1 MNRNELPRTS
11 IAIRFQALFAAAV
24 VTVAML
30 TGINSLAGDEG
41 AGALVVQSTLATQRA

>member
-41 AGALVVQSTLATQRA
+41 AGAQVVQSTLATQRA